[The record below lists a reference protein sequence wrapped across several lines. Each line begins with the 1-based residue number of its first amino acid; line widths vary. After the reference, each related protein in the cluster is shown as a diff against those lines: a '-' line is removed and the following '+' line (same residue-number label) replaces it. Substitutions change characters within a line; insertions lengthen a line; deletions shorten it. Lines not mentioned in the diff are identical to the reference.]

1 MANLSL
7 LSPKTYSVTS
17 AGGITCPGRQPLSQL
32 IAATSLEQTGMSP
45 VWGYQT
51 WNLGKGRKRKAVDS
65 LAFQFETRNTH
76 SEIKQPFM

>member
-32 IAATSLEQTGMSP
+32 IAATSLEQAGMSS
-45 VWGYQT
+45 VWGVSKRGI
-51 WNLGKGRKRKAVDS
+51 WGKGGREKLLMAWLSS
-65 LAFQFETRNTH
+65 LKH
-76 SEIKQPFM
+76 EIPTQK